1 MKKIPVIIDC
11 DPGVDDSYAIAL
23 AHSHPEFEI
32 VALTAVEGN
41 VPASLTRRN
50 CLCLRETFGI
60 TGAKVAFGAD
70 KPLEKAYTREESV
83 THGDGGVGGIQFDEP
98 RLAPDP
104 REAWDVIYDEAVKHA
119 GELLLFA
126 VGPLTNIAIALRKH
140 PDLPKY
146 IRRFVIMGGGTFGN
160 VSATGAKAEFNIW
173 IDPHAAREVFEKM
186 EVWMVGLNATHAAP
200 IAEEEFREMMA
211 VTASCATPQA
221 KFLHELSRFSLENS
235 YGRGEDNNIIHD
247 ALAVASIIDP
257 AIVQFE
263 PYYVRVEDGDVANI
277 GETVIDFT
285 GASGKAPNCHVA
297 MRVDRDRFAQIL
309 LDMCRCAGRC
319 AGHSPVGL

>member
-50 CLCLRETFGI
+50 CLCLRETLGI
-60 TGAKVAFGAD
+60 TGAKVAFGAT
-70 KPLEKAYTREESV
+70 KPLQKEYTREESV
-83 THGDGGVGGIQFDEP
+83 THGDGGVGGFRFAEP
-98 RLAPDP
+98 QLAPDA
-104 REAWDVIYDEAVKHA
+104 REAWDVIYDEAVKHS

-126 VGPLTNIAIALRKH
+126 VGPLTNIAIALRKY
-140 PDLPKY
+140 PDLPEH
-146 IRRFVIMGGGTFGN
+146 IGRFVIMGGGTFGN

-200 IAEEEFREMMA
+200 IAEAEFRQMIA
-211 VTASCATPQA
+211 ATQDGCNPQTQ
-221 KFLHELSRFSLENS
+221 LLNTLSRFSMENC
-235 YGRGEDNNIIHD
+235 YRGGQDNNIIHD
-247 ALAVASIIDP
+247 ALAVAAVIDP
-257 AIVQFE
+257 AVVEFE
-263 PYYVRVEDGDVANI
+263 PYYVRAEDGDVENI

-285 GASGKAPNCHVA
+285 GESGHAPNCHVA
-297 MRVDRDRFAQIL
+297 MRVDRDRFARMMI
-309 LDMCRCAGRC
+309 DMCEHYA
-319 AGHSPVGL
+319 